1 MTTNVGGQ
9 KSENLEFAEKLGK
22 KIVRNAVGAQAGGRD
37 DSKNGAFDIEN
48 FPLTLPH
55 SVRSARKPSKFG
67 YNPDFS
73 PKNDEDAAGAGGG
86 ETDQDFRSDRKYGF
100 GVAPIGLKFSG

>member
-1 MTTNVGGQ
+1 MDETPPKGG
-9 KSENLEFAEKLGK
+9 F
-22 KIVRNAVGAQAGGRD
+22 RYC
-37 DSKNGAFDIEN
+37 N
-48 FPLTLPH
+48 FPLMCARD
-55 SVRSARKPSKFG
+55 VRSARKPSKFG